1 MLLVTYKWH
10 MHKQTCECMTVQPH
24 ASGQVDT
31 AQSQMRYGCKI
42 CNAPRSAGHAP
53 VRGDFLKGDFK
64 VTS

>member
-1 MLLVTYKWH
+1 
-10 MHKQTCECMTVQPH
+10 MTVQPH

-31 AQSQMRYGCKI
+31 TQSQMRYGCKI

-53 VRGDFLKGDFK
+53 VRGDFFKGDFK